1 MGVLNI
7 MSLLA
12 NLNQDMK
19 TAMKAKDKPTLSVVR
34 MLKSAVM
41 NEQISLGHDLSNDE
55 EVAVLSRELKQ
66 RKDSVA
72 EFEKGGREDLINA
85 TKDEIKVVEKY
96 LPAQLSDDEVKQI
109 VTDTVKDLGAQSMA
123 DFGKVMGAVMP
134 KLKGQ
139 ADGKLVN
146 QTVKG
151 LLS

>member
-1 MGVLNI
+1 
-7 MSLLA
+7 MSLLD

-41 NEQISLGHDLSNDE
+41 NEQINLGHDLTEDE
-55 EVAVLSRELKQ
+55 EIAVLSRELKQ

-72 EFEKGGREDLINA
+72 EFEKGDRDDLA
-85 TKDEIKVVEKY
+85 TQTKAEIKVVEKY
-96 LPAQLSDDEVKQI
+96 MPAQLSDDDVKQI
-109 VTDTVKDLGAQSMA
+109 VADTVKDLGAESMA

-146 QTVKG
+146 QTVKD
-151 LLS
+151 LLK

>member
-1 MGVLNI
+1 
-7 MSLLA
+7 MSLLET
-12 NLNQDMK
+12 LNQDMK
-19 TAMKAKDKPTLSVVR
+19 TAMKAKDKTTLSVVR

-41 NEQISLGHDLSNDE
+41 NEQINLGHDLTNDE

-72 EFEKGGREDLINA
+72 EFDKGGREDLSA
-85 TKDEIKVVEKY
+85 QTKAEITVVEKY
-96 LPAQLSDDEVKQI
+96 MPAQLSEDEVKQI
-109 VTDTVKDLGAQSMA
+109 VADTVAEVGAQSMA

-151 LLS
+151 LLK

>member
-1 MGVLNI
+1 
-7 MSLLA
+7 MSLLET
-12 NLNQDMK
+12 LNQDMK
-19 TAMKAKDKPTLSVVR
+19 IAMKAKDKTTLSVVR

-41 NEQISLGHDLSNDE
+41 NEQINLGHDLTNDE

-72 EFEKGGREDLINA
+72 EFDKGGREDLSA
-85 TKDEIKVVEKY
+85 QTKAEITVVEKY
-96 LPAQLSDDEVKQI
+96 MLAQLSEDEVKQI
-109 VTDTVKDLGAQSMA
+109 VADTVAEVGAQSMA

-151 LLS
+151 LLK

>member
-1 MGVLNI
+1 

>member
-1 MGVLNI
+1 
-7 MSLLA
+7 MSLLET
-12 NLNQDMK
+12 LNQDMK
-19 TAMKAKDKPTLSVVR
+19 TAMKAKDKTTLSVVR

-41 NEQISLGHDLSNDE
+41 NEQINLGHDLTNDE
-55 EVAVLSRELKQ
+55 EVAVLQRELKQ

-72 EFEKGGREDLINA
+72 EFDKGGREDLSA
-85 TKDEIKVVEKY
+85 QTKAEITVVEKY
-96 LPAQLSDDEVKQI
+96 MPSQLSEDEVKQI
-109 VTDTVKDLGAQSMA
+109 VADTVAEVGAQSMA

-151 LLS
+151 LLK

>member
-1 MGVLNI
+1 
-7 MSLLA
+7 MSLLET
-12 NLNQDMK
+12 LNQDMK
-19 TAMKAKDKPTLSVVR
+19 IAMKAKDKTTLSVVR

-41 NEQISLGHDLSNDE
+41 NEQINLGHDLTNDE

-72 EFEKGGREDLINA
+72 EFDKGGREDLSA
-85 TKDEIKVVEKY
+85 QTKAEITVVEKY
-96 LPAQLSDDEVKQI
+96 MPAQLSEDEVKQI
-109 VTDTVKDLGAQSMA
+109 VADTVAEVGAQSMA

-151 LLS
+151 LLK

>member
-1 MGVLNI
+1 
-7 MSLLA
+7 MSLLET
-12 NLNQDMK
+12 LNQDMK
-19 TAMKAKDKPTLSVVR
+19 TAMKAKDKTTLSVVR

-41 NEQISLGHDLSNDE
+41 NEQINLGHDLTNDE

-72 EFEKGGREDLINA
+72 EFDKGGREDLSA
-85 TKDEIKVVEKY
+85 QTKAEITVVEKY
-96 LPAQLSDDEVKQI
+96 MPAQLSEDEVKQI
-109 VTDTVKDLGAQSMA
+109 VADTVTEVGAQSMA

-151 LLS
+151 LLK

>member
-1 MGVLNI
+1 
-7 MSLLA
+7 MSLLET
-12 NLNQDMK
+12 LNQDMK
-19 TAMKAKDKPTLSVVR
+19 TAMKAKDKTTLSVVR

-41 NEQISLGHDLSNDE
+41 NEQINLGHDLTNDE

-72 EFEKGGREDLINA
+72 EFDKGGREDLSTQ
-85 TKDEIKVVEKY
+85 TKAEITVVEKY
-96 LPAQLSDDEVKQI
+96 MPAQLSEDEVKQI
-109 VTDTVKDLGAQSMA
+109 VADTVAEVGAQSMA

-151 LLS
+151 LLK

>member
-1 MGVLNI
+1 
-7 MSLLA
+7 MSLLET
-12 NLNQDMK
+12 LNEDMK

-41 NEQISLGHDLSNDE
+41 NEKINLGHDLTNDE

-66 RKDSVA
+66 RKDSVR
-72 EFEKGGREDLINA
+72 EFEKGNRDDLVA
-85 TKDEIKVVEKY
+85 DTKAEIEVVEKY
-96 LPAQLSDDEVKQI
+96 LPAQLSEADVKKIITETVSEV
-109 VTDTVKDLGAQSMA
+109 GAQSMA

-146 QTVKG
+146 QTVKQ
-151 LLS
+151 LLQ

>member
-1 MGVLNI
+1 
-7 MSLLA
+7 MSLLET
-12 NLNQDMK
+12 LNQDMK

-41 NEQISLGHDLSNDE
+41 NEQINLGHDLTADD

-66 RKDSVA
+66 RKDSLA
-72 EFEKGGREDLINA
+72 EFEKGGRDDLSA
-85 TKDEIKVVEKY
+85 QTAAEIKVVEKY

-109 VTDTVKDLGAQSMA
+109 VTDTVAEVGAQSMA

-146 QTVKG
+146 QTVKE
-151 LLS
+151 LLK